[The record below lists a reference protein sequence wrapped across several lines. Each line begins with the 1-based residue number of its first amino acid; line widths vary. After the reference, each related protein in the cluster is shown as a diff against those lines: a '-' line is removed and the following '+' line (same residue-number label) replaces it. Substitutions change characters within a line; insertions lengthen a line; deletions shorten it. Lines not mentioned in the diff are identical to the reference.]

1 MVVPSPTPFRTKK
14 ARAVGIPI
22 IDLSLE
28 RSVLSEK
35 IVQACQDYGF
45 FKVVNHGVPMEI
57 IARMENE
64 GSDFFAKPASVKQQQ
79 EGGLPSPFGYG
90 CKNIGFNGDVGELE
104 YLLLHTNHLSI
115 SDISK
120 AISSINPTK
129 FSCAVNDYIQAV
141 RSLTCEMLDLVAEG
155 LWVPDKS
162 VFSRLIGDVHSDSCF
177 RLNHYPPMENSR
189 EWDPFPKLNANTR
202 MGFGEHSDPQIL
214 TILRSN
220 DVEGLQICL
229 HDGLWVPVTPDPTEF
244 CVFVGDVLQAMT
256 NGKFVSAR
264 HRVIVANSVKP
275 RMSMIYFGAPPLNA
289 WISPLPKMVSPQK
302 PSLYKPFTWSEFKK
316 AAYSLPLGDCRLN
329 RFKDSLQISLKTQKL

>member
-1 MVVPSPTPFRTKK
+1 MAIRYFEMAGHFP
-14 ARAVGIPI
+14 
-22 IDLSLE
+22 
-28 RSVLSEK
+28 
-35 IVQACQDYGF
+35 YG
-45 FKVVNHGVPMEI
+45 
-57 IARMENE
+57 
-64 GSDFFAKPASVKQQQ
+64 
-79 EGGLPSPFGYG
+79 GGPPDAGGDPDIMSLPSRIQPFDPERCLPVSHEDMAPLLRGSG
-90 CKNIGFNGDVGELE
+90 LDVGGWTIPYGEDMGE
-104 YLLLHTNHLSI
+104 WEAVWIYLLGARPPVDRALGRDRYTWFSTHFRGTEPETPEETAQYTREFEMNFI
-115 SDISK
+115 FD
-120 AISSINPTK
+120 
-129 FSCAVNDYIQAV
+129 SCAVNDYIQAV

-155 LWVPDKS
+155 LFVPDKS
-162 VFSRLIGDVHSDSCF
+162 VFSRLIRDVHSDSCF

-189 EWDPFPKLNANTR
+189 EWDPSPKLNANTR

-229 HDGLWVPVTPDPTEF
+229 HDGLWVPITPDPTEF

-316 AAYSLPLGDCRLN
+316 AAYSLPLGDYPN
-329 RFKDSLQISLKTQKL
+329 

>member
-1 MVVPSPTPFRTKK
+1 MVVSSPTPFRTKK

-57 IARMENE
+57 IARMEKE
-64 GSDFFAKPASVKQQQ
+64 GSAKNV
-79 EGGLPSPFGYG
+79 
-90 CKNIGFNGDVGELE
+90 C
-104 YLLLHTNHLSI
+104 
-115 SDISK
+115 
-120 AISSINPTK
+120 
-129 FSCAVNDYIQAV
+129 CAVNDYIQAV
-141 RSLTCEMLDLVAEG
+141 RSLTCEMLDLVTEG
-155 LWVPDKS
+155 LFVPDKS
-162 VFSRLIGDVHSDSCF
+162 IFSRLIGDVHSDSCF
-177 RLNHYPPMENSR
+177 RLNHYPSMENSR
-189 EWDPFPKLNANTR
+189 EWDPSSKLNANTR
-202 MGFGEHSDPQIL
+202 MGFGEHYDPQIL

-316 AAYSLPLGDCRLN
+316 AAYSLPLGDCRLD
-329 RFKDSLQISLKTQKL
+329 RFKDSLQISLRTQKL